1 MIAKLILAFYLIFI
15 APTIA
20 IIMVGLAYGGAM
32 EFYKA
37 FIVKEQK

>member
-1 MIAKLILAFYLIFI
+1 MLGKLFVLFYLIFVVPPM
-15 APTIA
+15 AV
-20 IIMVGLAYGGAM
+20 IMFGLAYGGAM